1 MAMMTSGISVKQ
13 LKDALGYMSDD
24 AKVEFV
30 AQDLNI
36 TDALKTLC
44 SKIGIDMTKFNKSDV
59 DQFINDIAYSV
70 YIGGHKLTGLQDT

>member
-1 MAMMTSGISVKQ
+1 MAMMTSGITVKQ
-13 LKDALGYMSDD
+13 LKDALGCVSDD

-36 TDALKTLC
+36 TGALKTLC
-44 SKIGIDMTKFNKSDV
+44 NKIGIDITKFNKSDI

-70 YIGGHKLTGLQDT
+70 YIGGHKLTGL

>member
-1 MAMMTSGISVKQ
+1 MAMMTSGITVKQ

-44 SKIGIDMTKFNKSDV
+44 SKIGIDITKFNKSDI

-70 YIGGHKLTGLQDT
+70 YIGCHKLTGLHDT

>member
-1 MAMMTSGISVKQ
+1 MAMMTSGITVKQ

-44 SKIGIDMTKFNKSDV
+44 SKSGIDMTKFNKTDIDRFV
-59 DQFINDIAYSV
+59 NDIAYSV
-70 YIGGHKLTGLQDT
+70 YIGGHKLTRIQNS

>member
-1 MAMMTSGISVKQ
+1 MAMMTSGITVKQ
-13 LKDALGYMSDD
+13 LKDALGCVPDD
-24 AKVEFV
+24 TKVEFV

>member
-1 MAMMTSGISVKQ
+1 MMTSGITVKQ
-13 LKDALGYMSDD
+13 LKDALGCVPDD
-24 AKVEFV
+24 TKVEFV

-44 SKIGIDMTKFNKSDV
+44 NKIGIDITKFNKSDV

>member
-1 MAMMTSGISVKQ
+1 MAMMTSGITVKQ

-36 TDALKTLC
+36 AGALKTLC
-44 SKIGIDMTKFNKSDV
+44 SKIGIDITKFNKSDI

-70 YIGGHKLTGLQDT
+70 YIGGHKLTGIQNS

>member
-1 MAMMTSGISVKQ
+1 MAMMTSGTTVKQ
-13 LKDALGYMSDD
+13 LKDALGCVPDNT
-24 AKVEFV
+24 KVEFV

-44 SKIGIDMTKFNKSDV
+44 SKIGIDITKFNKSDV

>member
-1 MAMMTSGISVKQ
+1 MTSGITVKQ

-44 SKIGIDMTKFNKSDV
+44 SKSGIDMTKFNKTDIDRFV
-59 DQFINDIAYSV
+59 NDIAYSV

>member
-1 MAMMTSGISVKQ
+1 MAMMTSGITVKQ

-44 SKIGIDMTKFNKSDV
+44 SKSGIDMTKFNKTDIDRFV
-59 DQFINDIAYSV
+59 NDIAYSV
-70 YIGGHKLTGLQDT
+70 YIGGHKLTRLQDI

>member
-1 MAMMTSGISVKQ
+1 MAMMTSGITVKQ
-13 LKDALGYMSDD
+13 LKDALRYMSDD

-44 SKIGIDMTKFNKSDV
+44 SKSGIDMTKFNKTDIDRFV
-59 DQFINDIAYSV
+59 NDIAYSV
-70 YIGGHKLTGLQDT
+70 YIGGHKLTGIQNS

>member
-1 MAMMTSGISVKQ
+1 MMTSGISVKQ

>member
-1 MAMMTSGISVKQ
+1 MAMMTSGTTVKQ
-13 LKDALGYMSDD
+13 LKDALGCVPDD

-36 TDALKTLC
+36 IGALKTLC
-44 SKIGIDMTKFNKSDV
+44 SKIGIDITKFNKSDI

>member
-1 MAMMTSGISVKQ
+1 MAMMTSGITVKQ
-13 LKDALGYMSDD
+13 LKDALGYVSDD

-36 TDALKTLC
+36 TGALKTLC
-44 SKIGIDMTKFNKSDV
+44 NKIGIDITKFNKSDI

-70 YIGGHKLTGLQDT
+70 YIGGHKLTGL

>member
-1 MAMMTSGISVKQ
+1 MAMMTSGITVKQ

-44 SKIGIDMTKFNKSDV
+44 SKISIDITKFNKSDI

-70 YIGGHKLTGLQDT
+70 YIGSHKLTGLQET

>member
-1 MAMMTSGISVKQ
+1 MAMMTSGTTVKQ
-13 LKDALGYMSDD
+13 LKDALGCVPDD
-24 AKVEFV
+24 TKVEFV

-44 SKIGIDMTKFNKSDV
+44 SKSSIDMTKFNKSDV
-59 DQFINDIAYSV
+59 EQFINDIAYSV

>member
-1 MAMMTSGISVKQ
+1 MAMMTSGITVKQ
-13 LKDALGYMSDD
+13 LKDALGYVSDD

-36 TDALKTLC
+36 TCALKTLC
-44 SKIGIDMTKFNKSDV
+44 NKIGIDITKFNKSDI

-70 YIGGHKLTGLQDT
+70 YIGGHKLTGL

>member
-1 MAMMTSGISVKQ
+1 MAMMTSGITVKQ
-13 LKDALGYMSDD
+13 LKDALGYVSDD

-36 TDALKTLC
+36 TGALKTLC
-44 SKIGIDMTKFNKSDV
+44 NKIGIDITKFNKSDI

>member
-1 MAMMTSGISVKQ
+1 MMTSGITVKQ
-13 LKDALGYMSDD
+13 LKDALGYVSDD

-36 TDALKTLC
+36 TGALKTLC
-44 SKIGIDMTKFNKSDV
+44 NKIGIDITKLNKSDI

>member
-1 MAMMTSGISVKQ
+1 MAMMISGITVKQ

-36 TDALKTLC
+36 TSALKTLC
-44 SKIGIDMTKFNKSDV
+44 SKISIDITKFNKSDI

>member
-1 MAMMTSGISVKQ
+1 MAMMTSGTTVKQ

-36 TDALKTLC
+36 IDALKTLC
-44 SKIGIDMTKFNKSDV
+44 SKSGIDMTKFNKTDIDRFV
-59 DQFINDIAYSV
+59 NDIAYSV
-70 YIGGHKLTGLQDT
+70 YIGGHKLTGIQNS

>member
-1 MAMMTSGISVKQ
+1 MAMMTSGITVKQ

-24 AKVEFV
+24 AKVQFV

-44 SKIGIDMTKFNKSDV
+44 SKSGIDMTKFNKTDIDRFV
-59 DQFINDIAYSV
+59 NDIAYSV

>member
-1 MAMMTSGISVKQ
+1 MAMMTSGITVKQ

-44 SKIGIDMTKFNKSDV
+44 SKSGIDMTKFNKTDIDRFV
-59 DQFINDIAYSV
+59 NDIAYSV
-70 YIGGHKLTGLQDT
+70 YIGGHKLTGIQNS

>member
-1 MAMMTSGISVKQ
+1 MAMMTSGTTVKQ
-13 LKDALGYMSDD
+13 LKDALGCVPDD
-24 AKVEFV
+24 TKVEFV

-44 SKIGIDMTKFNKSDV
+44 SKIGIDITKFNKSDV

>member
-1 MAMMTSGISVKQ
+1 MMTSGITVKQ
-13 LKDALGYMSDD
+13 LKDALGCVPDD
-24 AKVEFV
+24 TKVEFV

>member
-1 MAMMTSGISVKQ
+1 MMTSGITIKQ
-13 LKDALGYMSDD
+13 LKDALRYVSDD

-36 TDALKTLC
+36 TGALKTLC
-44 SKIGIDMTKFNKSDV
+44 SKSGVDMTKFNKSDI

>member
-1 MAMMTSGISVKQ
+1 MMTSGITVKQ
-13 LKDALGYMSDD
+13 LKDALGYVSDD

-36 TDALKTLC
+36 TGALKTLC
-44 SKIGIDMTKFNKSDV
+44 SKSGVDMTKFNKSDI